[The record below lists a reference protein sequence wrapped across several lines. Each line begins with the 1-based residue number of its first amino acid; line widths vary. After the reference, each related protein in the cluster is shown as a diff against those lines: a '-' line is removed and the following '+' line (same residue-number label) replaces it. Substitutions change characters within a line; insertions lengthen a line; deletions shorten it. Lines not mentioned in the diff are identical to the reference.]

1 MSSIKKVKKPRSNFL
16 IFCDEKR
23 PIIRAKNS
31 ELKSTEV
38 IQECAKLWKSLT
50 DDEKSV
56 YTKQYEVLKKAHY
69 EAHPKETKVKKKST
83 RPKSAYINF
92 CCLSRE
98 AVKKENPEANPKDLM
113 KKIAEKWTAL
123 SDDEKLTYKI
133 SAISVADDGC
143 EETKKDCSEET
154 KEAKKDCIEE
164 TKEAKKKPARRT
176 RKKAKEPVLE
186 D

>member
-1 MSSIKKVKKPRSNFL
+1 MSSVNKVKKPRSNFL

-113 KKIAEKWTAL
+113 RKIAEKWTAL
-123 SDDEKLTYKI
+123 SDDEKLAYKI
-133 SAISVADDGC
+133 SVISVADDEGQA
-143 EETKKDCSEET
+143 TKKDCSDE
-154 KEAKKDCIEE
+154 IEN
-164 TKEAKKKPARRT
+164 TKKKPARRA

-186 D
+186 N